1 MHGARRNRSRAW
13 LDRGPVVG
21 GALPARAAADRR
33 PAQSRMP
40 NRFSKAQWIA
50 YYSKKRIEQQWMQ
63 LHLLGLTRSEK
74 VLEVGPGLGLITA
87 LLVTMGYEVVTLDR
101 VPRAFAYPAVTHL
114 EKDICDLRG
123 EEISGHDAILCC
135 ETLEHIPWEEVGSV
149 LSAFRHSGAKYL
161 IVSVPY
167 MGFQLA
173 FDVYLNR
180 TTFRQYF
187 SMKKLLFLK
196 NFCAEPAGGHQWEVG
211 YRGYR
216 LAGWEKRLTDCG
228 WMITAREFT
237 AHCRSVF
244 HLLQP
249 APL

>member
-1 MHGARRNRSRAW
+1 
-13 LDRGPVVG
+13 
-21 GALPARAAADRR
+21 
-33 PAQSRMP
+33 MP

-161 IVSVPY
+161 VVSVPY

-173 FDVYLNR
+173 FDVLSQPNHLPTVFLDEEAAVPEELLRRAGRRTPMGGRLPRLSTGRLGKAVNR
-180 TTFRQYF
+180 LRLDDYGAGIHGTLPFGVP
-187 SMKKLLFLK
+187 
-196 NFCAEPAGGHQWEVG
+196 PAA
-211 YRGYR
+211 
-216 LAGWEKRLTDCG
+216 AGALD
-228 WMITAREFT
+228 
-237 AHCRSVF
+237 
-244 HLLQP
+244 
-249 APL
+249 